1 MYETRAVKAFVS
13 GIREKRQQE
22 MLWET
27 LDEDGWSWQNARKVL
42 RKVHLNHRRKWN
54 KKKKLGRHEPA
65 MPETRGEC

>member
-22 MLWET
+22 MVWET

-42 RKVHLNHRRKWN
+42 RKILLNDRRKGN
-54 KKKKLGRHEPA
+54 KRKG
-65 MPETRGEC
+65 